1 MSQKSLWGRLKIGLR
16 KTSEQFGGQLREL
29 LKNRKLD
36 ALTLDE
42 FEDLFIQSD
51 LGVTIS
57 HRLRES
63 LSKQRLDQEITDEGI
78 KNFLADEI
86 EVILKSVEA
95 PLSLSKIGSTQ
106 VVLVVGVN
114 GSGKTT
120 TISKFAKQWADAGLK
135 VELAACDTFRAAA
148 VQQLQVWGD
157 RLEIPVYTASDGA
170 DAAGLAFEAVTKA
183 RANGAD
189 ILLIDTAGR
198 LHNKEGLMNELQKVI
213 RVIKKVDE
221 MAPHYTLLVLDATTG
236 QNAHNQVGIF
246 KEMAGITG
254 LIVTKLDGTARGGV
268 VVSLADRYG
277 LPIHAIGVGEQ
288 PEDLQAFSAHD
299 FARTLVGLEST
310 KILEKEKE

>member
-1 MSQKSLWGRLKIGLR
+1 MSQKSLWGRLKTGLR
-16 KTSEQFGGQLREL
+16 KTSEQLGGQLREL

-42 FEDLFIQSD
+42 FEDLLIQSD

-63 LSKQRLDQEITDEGI
+63 LSKQRLDQEITDDAI

-86 EVILKSVEA
+86 EVILNPVA
-95 PLSLSKIGSTQ
+95 TPLNLSKIGSTQ

-120 TISKFAKQWADAGLK
+120 TISKFAKMWSEAGLK

-148 VQQLQVWGD
+148 VQQLQVWGT
-157 RLEIPVYTASDGA
+157 RLGIPVYTAPDGA

-189 ILLIDTAGR
+189 VLCIDTAGR
-198 LHNKEGLMNELQKVI
+198 LHNKEGLMNELQKII

-221 MAPHYTLLVLDATTG
+221 TAPHHTLLVLDATTG

-246 KEMAGITG
+246 GEMAGITG

-268 VVSLADRYG
+268 VVSLAERYG

-288 PEDLQAFSAHD
+288 AEDLQPFIARD
-299 FARTLVGLEST
+299 FAKTLVGLESAQ
-310 KILEKEKE
+310 ILEKEME

>member
-1 MSQKSLWGRLKIGLR
+1 MSQKSLWGRLKTGLR
-16 KTSEQFGGQLREL
+16 KTSEQLGGGLREL

-42 FEDLFIQSD
+42 FEDLLIQSD
-51 LGVTIS
+51 LGVTLS

-63 LSKQRLDQEITDEGI
+63 LSKQRLDQEITDDAI

-86 EVILKSVEA
+86 EVILNPVA
-95 PLSLSKIGSTQ
+95 IPLSLSKIGSTQ

-120 TISKFAKQWADAGLK
+120 TISKFAKEWSDAGLK

-148 VQQLQVWGD
+148 VQQLQVWGA
-157 RLEIPVYTASDGA
+157 RLGIPVYAAPDGA

-189 ILLIDTAGR
+189 VLCIDTAGR
-198 LHNKEGLMNELQKVI
+198 LHNKEGLMNELQKII

-221 MAPHYTLLVLDATTG
+221 TAPHHTLLVLDATTG

-246 KEMAGITG
+246 AEMAGITG

-268 VVSLADRYG
+268 VVSLAERYG

-288 PEDLQAFSAHD
+288 AEDLQPFIAHD
-299 FARTLVGLEST
+299 FAKTLVGLESAQ
-310 KILEKEKE
+310 IREKEME